1 MLSLD
6 SLGTFASKI
15 FGSSNERR
23 VRTYKSRV
31 EAINALEPEVAK
43 LTDDELRARTEEFR
57 QQYRDGTPLDKLLVP
72 AFATVREGAKR
83 ALGQRHFDVQLIGGM
98 VLHEGNIAEMK
109 TGEGKTLVA
118 TLAVY
123 LNAITGEGVHV
134 VTVNDYLA
142 KRDAEWMGKVY
153 RFLGLTVGNIVHGL
167 DDDERKAAYACDVTY
182 ATNNEL
188 GFDYLR
194 DNMKLSKDEMVQ
206 RGHSFAI
213 VDEVDSILIDEARTP
228 LIISG
233 PLEDRADLYVAVDKF
248 IPKLTPEHFEL
259 DEKQRQVTLNDA
271 GNEYM
276 EQLLTEAGLVKGSLY
291 DIENVTL
298 VHHVNQ
304 ALKAHKLFQRDKD
317 YIVKGGEVVIIDE
330 FTGRM
335 MPGRRYS
342 EGLHQALEAKEN
354 VEIQPENQTLAS
366 ITFQNY
372 FRLYKKLAGMT
383 GTALTE
389 ASEFMDIYGLDVIDI
404 PTNLAISRIDED
416 DEIYRTQKEKLAA
429 IVTTIAD
436 CSRRGQPILV
446 GTTSIE
452 KSEQLSEFLKDRKYL
467 TELGRSLQAQ
477 AERLKPAKEGKTTQE
492 SELKAFFEDIG
503 AHLVS
508 LGSSK
513 GKDDPIP
520 HQVLNARYHEQE
532 AGIIAQAGV
541 PGAVTIATNMAG
553 RGTDIQLG
561 GNVEYQL
568 RDWIAA
574 ETDAGRAPDENAIS
588 IKRAEIAAEIEVKK
602 KAALEAGGL
611 YVIGTERHE
620 SRRIDNQ
627 LRGRSGRQGDPG
639 RSKFY
644 LALDDDLMRIF
655 GSDRMDGILK
665 TLGLQEGEAIT
676 HPWMNKSLE
685 MAQKK
690 VEARNFD
697 IRKQIL
703 KYDDVMNDQR
713 KVIFDQRKEIMAE
726 DEVSETVHD
735 LRNQVLAE
743 LVSRHIPEQ
752 AYAEQWDAAGLREAV
767 KAIFGVDRPIEEWS
781 EEEGIANE
789 EILERLQAAVDEK
802 AAAKAAEIGPDTYRQ
817 IEKMVLL
824 QTLDH
829 LWREHLVTL
838 EHLRQVIGF
847 RAYGQRDPLNEYKSE
862 AFVLFETMLS
872 RLREATTGQLM
883 HVELAPPGEQ
893 PPELDTPELPEM
905 YAHHVDAST
914 GVDEFGDEIAMAD
927 AAIAGGGRGAP
938 DRRAPIQTRKAAG
951 NFDPSDPATWGKV
964 SRNAACPCGSGKKYK
979 HCHGKYD

>member
-15 FGSSNERR
+15 FGSSNDRR
-23 VRTYKSRV
+23 VKGYRSRV
-31 EAINALEPEVAK
+31 EAINAMEPEVAK
-43 LTDDELRARTEEFR
+43 LTDDELRARTEDFR
-57 QQYRDGTPLDKLLVP
+57 RQYREGTSLDKLLVP

-123 LNAITGEGVHV
+123 LNAIAGKGVHV

-142 KRDAEWMGKVY
+142 SRDAEWMGKVY

-194 DNMKLSKDEMVQ
+194 DNMKIRVDDMVQ
-206 RGHSFAI
+206 RGHFFAI

-233 PLEDRADLYVAVDKF
+233 PLEDRADLYMAVDKH
-248 IPKLTPEHFEL
+248 IPKLTPEHYEL
-259 DEKQRQVTLNDA
+259 DEKQRQVALNDD
-271 GNEYM
+271 GNEFM
-276 EQLLTEAGLVKGSLY
+276 EKILAEAELLKGSLY

-372 FRLYKKLAGMT
+372 FRLYDKLAGMT

-404 PTNLAISRIDED
+404 PTNLKISRIDDD

-436 CSRRGQPILV
+436 CARRAQPILV

-452 KSEQLSEFLKDRKYL
+452 KSEQLSELLKDRKFL
-467 TELGRSLQAQ
+467 AELGRSLLSQ
-477 AERLKPAKEGKTTQE
+477 AERLKEAKEGKTTAE
-492 SELKAFFEDIG
+492 SELKAYFNDIG
-503 AHLVS
+503 QHLID
-508 LGSSK
+508 LGSART
-513 GKDDPIP
+513 KDDPIP

-532 AGIIAQAGV
+532 ASIIAQAGV

-561 GNVEYQL
+561 GNVEYRL

-574 ETDAGRAPDENAIS
+574 ETEAGRAPDDTAIAE
-588 IKRAEIAAEIEVKK
+588 KRAEIQADVDVKK
-602 KAALEAGGL
+602 KIALESGGL
-611 YVIGTERHE
+611 YVLATERHE

-655 GSDRMDGILK
+655 GSNRMDGVLK
-665 TLGLQEGEAIT
+665 SLGLQEGEAIT

-713 KVIFDQRKEIMAE
+713 KVIFDQRKDIMAE
-726 DEVSETVHD
+726 DDVSETVQE
-735 LRNQVLAE
+735 LRNQVLSD
-743 LVSRHIPEQ
+743 LVARFIPEQ
-752 AYAEQWDAAGLREAV
+752 AYAEQWNTVGLREAV
-767 KAIFGVDRPIEEWS
+767 NAIFGIDQPVDEWAN
-781 EEEGIANE
+781 EEGIANE
-789 EILERLQAAVDEK
+789 EIFERLQKAVDEK
-802 AAAKAAEIGPDTYRQ
+802 GAAKVAEIGPDTYRQ

-829 LWREHLVTL
+829 LWREHLITL

-862 AFVLFETMLS
+862 AFVLFESMLS

-883 HVELAPPGEQ
+883 HVELGPPGEDV
-893 PPELDTPELPEM
+893 PELEMPELPEM
-905 YAHHVDAST
+905 HAHHVDAST
-914 GVDEFGDEIAMAD
+914 GFDELSDELAMAD
-927 AAIAGGGRGAP
+927 AAIAARGRGGP
-938 DRRAPIQTRKAAG
+938 
-951 NFDPSDPATWGKV
+951 
-964 SRNAACPCGSGKKYK
+964 
-979 HCHGKYD
+979 